1 MLTLNYL
8 FSKKKKLIREKNSSF
23 ECGFD
28 SFISSRLPFSIQ
40 FYLIGILFLIF
51 DVEVVLLFPLINSL
65 ILLNYF
71 NWLFSLLIVLIIL
84 FLGLEYEKNE
94 GSLKWFI

>member
-1 MLTLNYL
+1 MIIIN
-8 FSKKKKLIREKNSSF
+8 FIISKKKYIIREKNSSF

-28 SFISSRLPFSIQ
+28 TIRSSRLPFSIQ

-51 DVEVVLLFPLINSL
+51 DIEVILIYPIINSL
-65 ILLNYF
+65 NLLNYN
-71 NWLFSLLIVLIIL
+71 NWIFRIFYILIIL